1 MTTGRWAAVIIV
13 GLAVSFAGAA
23 WTVRQRHDADGR
35 RAVVM
40 RAVAESI
47 GMNSL
52 ALSSEGAAPRHP
64 TEGPAGCLG
73 NTPAGYCVRGICD
86 VVTCPFLNDQ
96 PAFELVRAD
105 R

>member
-1 MTTGRWAAVIIV
+1 MLSGRVAIVILAGLIVCFASAA
-13 GLAVSFAGAA
+13 FA
-23 WTVRQRHDADGR
+23 VRQGHATDGR

-52 ALSSEGAAPRHP
+52 ALSCEGAAPRHP
-64 TEGPAGCLG
+64 SEGAGGCLG
-73 NTPAGYCVRGICD
+73 DMPAGYCVRGMCD
-86 VVTCPFLNDQ
+86 VVTCPRPDDQ